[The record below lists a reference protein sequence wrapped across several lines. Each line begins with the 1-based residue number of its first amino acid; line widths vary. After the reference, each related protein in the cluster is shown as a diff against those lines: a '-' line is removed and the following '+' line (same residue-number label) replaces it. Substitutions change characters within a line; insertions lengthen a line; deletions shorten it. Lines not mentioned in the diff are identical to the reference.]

1 MSIDYGTLTIT
12 EQETVNETDQL
23 VDTVNTLNQV
33 ASLKQA
39 QHNISQID
47 QATMAQGNNGDLGSV
62 VGALASAL
70 AKPRDDTSSMAM
82 MMQMNQQAQQSAQAA
97 RDSQDQRFTA
107 LLNIMFQQQAQSQTM
122 MMEAMRGG
130 GTRSA
135 LEERILN
142 KSVDQMLTGNATPED
157 TLLTQL
163 VQSGQ
168 LPEIGKGLLDGVA
181 GAVAAN
187 SIIRTSVGI
196 SGLTALLTW
205 FVWAIFIFVIG
216 VKIFPDKGSKVPF
229 KKVLIAVGYAHAPG
243 LIRFFAVTP
252 DLVLPIIFLTQFWI
266 FASLIISTKQILN
279 LKSNLKSFGI
289 VFLSFLIIAFLSI
302 TFIINRMNSIPISS
316 IS

>member
-1 MSIDYGTLTIT
+1 MSFKKPILIIAGEPNSIFLEIFFK
-12 EQETVNETDQL
+12 
-23 VDTVNTLNQV
+23 
-33 ASLKQA
+33 SLKLDK
-39 QHNISQID
+39 S
-47 QATMAQGNNGDLGSV
+47 LY
-62 VGALASAL
+62 
-70 AKPRDDTSSMAM
+70 RD
-82 MMQMNQQAQQSAQAA
+82 NKYFGEAA
-97 RDSQDQRFTA
+97 IYFA
-107 LLNIMFQQQAQSQTM
+107 
-122 MMEAMRGG
+122 G
-130 GTRSA
+130 
-135 LEERILN
+135 
-142 KSVDQMLTGNATPED
+142 
-157 TLLTQL
+157 L
-163 VQSGQ
+163 VM
-168 LPEIGKGLLDGVA
+168 ILDGVA

-187 SIIRTSVGI
+187 SIVRTSIGI

-229 KKVLIAVGYAHAPG
+229 KKILIAVGYAHAPG

-302 TFIINRMNSIPISS
+302 TFIINRMNSIPISN